1 MRMHSEVR
9 SMHVFHHVRKV
20 FFGNNNPSVNASKFI
35 TEAADPLRG
44 EVRVQNFPFPLQLG
58 ACQPQDGFFVRAQL
72 WDDSCTLSLCRD
84 GPMAPPYRFAPAA
97 FALF

>member
-35 TEAADPLRG
+35 TEAADPLQG
-44 EVRVQNFPFPLQLG
+44 EVEVSEFSFSFAAWCMSATRWVLRSRTAFG
-58 ACQPQDGFFVRAQL
+58 
-72 WDDSCTLSLCRD
+72 
-84 GPMAPPYRFAPAA
+84 RFLYP
-97 FALF
+97 